1 MPHDSRTRFL
11 VIAGLVAVA
20 VWLSVAFSGP
30 RPLEVTFFDVGDGLC
45 AFVYTPSGKALIVD
59 CGSSSWRDNSSIGR
73 KLVVPYLQSLGL
85 DGIDAAVLTHPH
97 ADHVSGFPG
106 LLKME
111 PARLVLECGAD
122 NAGPEHK
129 AFLKAVKASHARYRI
144 ARRGQVLDMGDGV
157 RARILDPSA
166 DIDYTNLNDNSIVMR
181 ITYKRVA
188 VLLAADA
195 GNAAEHDII
204 DSGADVR
211 AQVLQVGHHG
221 SRDATSPEWLSA
233 VHPRIAVISCA
244 RHSHYGFPSRQ
255 VLDRLASFGARTY
268 PTGQYGAVTISTD
281 GDSISVHTLQNPP

>member
-1 MPHDSRTRFL
+1 MPRDSRTRIL
-11 VIAGLVAVA
+11 VIAGLIAIA

-45 AFVYTPSGKALIVD
+45 AFVRSPSGKTLIVD
-59 CGSSSWRDNSSIGR
+59 CGSSSWRDNTSVGR

-97 ADHVSGFPG
+97 ADHASGFPG
-106 LLKME
+106 LLKMK
-111 PARLVLECGAD
+111 PARLVLECGARYPS
-122 NAGPEHK
+122 PEHK
-129 AFLKAVKASHARYRI
+129 AFIKAIKASHARYRI

-157 RARILDPSA
+157 KARILDPSP
-166 DIDYTNLNDNSIVMR
+166 DIDYANLNDDSIVMR
-181 ITYKRVA
+181 ITYKHVA

-195 GNAAEHDII
+195 GRAAELDII

-233 VHPRIAVISCA
+233 VQPRIAVISCA
-244 RHSHYGFPSRQ
+244 RRSRYGFPSRQ
-255 VLDRLASFGARTY
+255 VLDRLSSCGARTY
-268 PTGQYGAVTISTD
+268 PTGRYGAVTISTD
-281 GDSISVHTLQNPP
+281 GDSISVRTLQNPR